1 MLKKHGYP
9 PLRAFR
15 VVEIMPEYNALRVYT
30 RGMGIQPVMKVTSCN
45 RAPEDWWTFDD
56 SSMTS

>member
-15 VVEIMPEYNALRVYT
+15 VVEVLSEYNALRVDT
-30 RGMGIQPVMKVTSCN
+30 RGTGIQPTVVKVTS
-45 RAPEDWWTFDD
+45 RANGHRKIGG
-56 SSMTS
+56 SSTILH